1 MLIFQDAAAGLEGQ
15 LPHWQWE
22 AFDAE
27 DNETYFMLNTDF
39 EIFFDLD
46 LDANG
51 KAVCTLDNTCAETM
65 TCGKHNICNMAKTFD
80 QGKKY
85 VEVSFFINF

>member
-1 MLIFQDAAAGLEGQ
+1 M
-15 LPHWQWE
+15 PHWQWE

-27 DNETYFMLNTDF
+27 DNETYMMLNTDF
-39 EIFFDLD
+39 ELFFDLD

-51 KAVCTLDNTCAETM
+51 KAVCNLDITCIASNSCGKKNTCRLA
-65 TCGKHNICNMAKTFD
+65 NTFE

-85 VEVSFFINF
+85 NDVCQSSFNQPEFT